1 MGPNDYKVMVQK
13 VAETTGF
20 DHTGKAVTQVR
31 IDYNVGDHGPFS
43 EVFPKEGFNAQA
55 AKLKLQQ
62 MADQLRQLSQ

>member
-1 MGPNDYKVMVQK
+1 MGPNDYKVMVTK

-20 DHTGKAVTQVR
+20 DHTGKAATLVR
-31 IDYNVGDHGPFS
+31 VDYTIGENGPFS
-43 EVFPKEGFNAQA
+43 ETWPKADFNAQA